1 MAISI
6 KMEKIKT
13 SRNSKKEEWRARRVK
28 MGEVTTD
35 TLAEKIQANCSMKQ
49 SDVNAVLTELTELV
63 QEYLQAGQTVRING
77 LGRFSLAIESNVVEH
92 PADFSIERDIRAVK
106 CNFVPEGRRD
116 STKGRNYLNR
126 PWIEDTKVQ
135 WAPFCKPEK

>member
-1 MAISI
+1 
-6 KMEKIKT
+6 MESSQSKDGRSNYRH
-13 SRNSKKEEWRARRVK
+13 SRRKDSGKLLN
-28 MGEVTTD
+28 
-35 TLAEKIQANCSMKQ
+35 
-49 SDVNAVLTELTELV
+49 DVNAVLTELTELV
-63 QEYLQAGQTVRING
+63 QEYLQVGQTVRING

-92 PADFSIERDIRAVK
+92 PADFSIERDVRAVK